1 MLKILILLIAVILIA
16 AIGWWFFGHHQEKT
30 VTARLNNNGQD
41 QKIRIEVNG
50 GYSPSTIVLK
60 KGVPAELVFYR
71 KDPSSC
77 LERVV
82 FPEQGINEQ
91 LPQNQLH
98 QIEFD
103 TSKAGEYEFACGM
116 NMFHGKVIVK

>member
-16 AIGWWFFGHHQEKT
+16 AIGWWFFGHHQEKAM
-30 VTARLNNNGQD
+30 TARLNDNDQD

-60 KGVPAELVFYR
+60 KGVPAELAFYR

-91 LPQNQLH
+91 LPQNQLR